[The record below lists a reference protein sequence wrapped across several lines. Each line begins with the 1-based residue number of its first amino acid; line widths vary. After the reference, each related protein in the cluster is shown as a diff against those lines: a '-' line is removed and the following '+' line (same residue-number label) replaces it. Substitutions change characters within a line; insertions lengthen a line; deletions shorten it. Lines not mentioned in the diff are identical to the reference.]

1 MHNLEDSSRGGV
13 PESEDSSAADITLNE
28 FINLLCRKKRNDE
41 VRARVAQSCYDLFDK
56 NKDGKPT
63 IDEVGEII
71 GKVYW
76 IEYIIMNWSLA

>member
-1 MHNLEDSSRGGV
+1 M
-13 PESEDSSAADITLNE
+13 
-28 FINLLCRKKRNDE
+28 CRKKRNEE
-41 VRARVAQSCYDLFDK
+41 VRARVAQSCSDLFDK